1 MHLTSVRLVGH
12 GPFDDLTL
20 SLADEGEAPRPV
32 TVIFGGGGVGK
43 TSLLGAIASTRPG
56 LAVALTTRRP
66 PAGGKPAFAVTTWK
80 LGVDD
85 PARPHPLRVA
95 SPNAQLEEPDDVL
108 LLGRR
113 EQALYDRRA
122 VERGSVVLLFS
133 AARWFSRSPLL
144 LTAPERT
151 VARYDVRAA
160 PNLDDATRG
169 DLTRETKQ
177 ALSYAA
183 IGAAIGASAEPSPL
197 QRRLADLD
205 ATMRQVV
212 TALTSLG
219 GFDYLGADPLTLEPL
234 FSTPGGEPALF
245 DELPTAMRH
254 LAAFGALTVRA
265 LFAAYPDLPLAQAE
279 GVVLVDELALH
290 QEPAVERHLLPALR
304 TLLPRVQWVVTTS
317 STSLVTTCEPGELI
331 ALRRTPPSARVE
343 LYEGPLAVVH

>member
-1 MHLTSVRLVGH
+1 MHLTRVRLVGH

-20 SLADEGEAPRPV
+20 SLSDEGEAPRPV
-32 TVIFGGGGVGK
+32 TVVFGGGGVGK
-43 TSLLGAIASTRPG
+43 TSLLGAIANTRPG
-56 LAVALTTRRP
+56 LAVALPARRGAGRP
-66 PAGGKPAFAVTTWK
+66 PFAVTHWR
-80 LGVDD
+80 LGVDE

-95 SPNAQLEEPDDVL
+95 SPNAQLDEPDDAT

-113 EQALYDRRA
+113 EQALHDRRA
-122 VERGSVVLLFS
+122 VERGFVVLLFS

-151 VARYDVRAA
+151 VGRYDVRAA

-183 IGAAIGASAEPSPL
+183 ISAALAGPEPSAL

-212 TALTSLG
+212 TSLTGLG
-219 GFDYLGADPLTLEPL
+219 GYDYLGADPLTLEPL
-234 FSTPGGEPALF
+234 FATPGGEAALF

-254 LAAFGALTVRA
+254 LASFGALTVRA

-279 GVVLVDELALH
+279 AVVLVDELALH
-290 QEPAVERHLLPALR
+290 QEPAVERQLLPALR

-317 STSLVTTCEPGELI
+317 STSLVATCEPGELI